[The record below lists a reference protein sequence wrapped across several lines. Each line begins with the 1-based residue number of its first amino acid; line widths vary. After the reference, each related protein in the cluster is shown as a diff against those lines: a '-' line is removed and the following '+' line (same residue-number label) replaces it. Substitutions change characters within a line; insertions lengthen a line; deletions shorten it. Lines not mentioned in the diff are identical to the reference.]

1 MLNLPPYK
9 EFPELQY
16 DNIIMRQISTTD
28 IANII
33 DICVYDGKWAV
44 TAHDA
49 LEILNKIDKDYQDGN
64 SIHWGIVDIGKNIIV
79 GSCGYYRGFDNDTGE
94 MGFILKSE
102 FRRKGY
108 MLTAV
113 NLAANY
119 GLMDMGLKKVIAI
132 TSNRNIK
139 AKNLLTRAGFEI
151 DRTLTDE
158 DIQYKYC

>member
-1 MLNLPPYK
+1 MLNLPPYN

-49 LEILNKIDKDYQDGN
+49 QEILNKIDKDYQDGN

-102 FRRKGY
+102 FRGKGY

-119 GLMDMGLKKVIAI
+119 GLMDIGLKKVIAI

-139 AKNLLTRAGFEI
+139 TKNLLSRAGFEI
-151 DRTLTDE
+151 DRVLADE